1 MGILCA
7 ALGLHI
13 AQQPAAAVRCP
24 NPIEDL
30 NSVQGTVLDSMLPA
44 SISMQAA
51 FVKLFGEIAARLASP
66 ACPRKRAADLTLCT
80 LFGALLGPMSTPS
93 MVGFLGHAGL
103 ANLAAILPK
112 V

>member
-24 NPIEDL
+24 NLIKDL

-51 FVKLFGEIAARLASP
+51 FVELLVKLQ
-66 ACPRKRAADLTLCT
+66 
-80 LFGALLGPMSTPS
+80 LG
-93 MVGFLGHAGL
+93 
-103 ANLAAILPK
+103 
-112 V
+112 